1 MKLNVAGALIMLI
14 LEYFVLLRLY
24 TRSKSLQVISLIVAP
39 LMVLVASGLVQSGD
53 PVKLF
58 LVFVAM
64 EIPLSLIGYKL
75 TPDASLLARVAVAA
89 SFGVTS
95 SLVGRA
101 VTL

>member
-24 TRSKSLQVISLIVAP
+24 TRTQSLQVISLIVAP

-58 LVFVAM
+58 WAFVLM
-64 EIPLSLIGYKL
+64 EVPLSLIGYKL
-75 TPDASLLARVAVAA
+75 TPDASFFARVVVAA
-89 SFGVTS
+89 SFGVAS
-95 SLVGRA
+95 SLMGQA
-101 VTL
+101 VNL